1 MKSKSIYNER
11 YVCLLFGGGVI
22 VTWRLGSMQL
32 EFWGRLLDILGLCFF
47 VVCIWYSER
56 GGLYGVSV
64 GHLIISDTNF
74 LETYVWRLDW
84 IGARI

>member
-47 VVCIWYSER
+47 VACIWYFER
-56 GGLYGVSV
+56 VY
-64 GHLIISDTNF
+64 IWYF
-74 LETYVWRLDW
+74 VWGECW
-84 IGARI
+84 ASNYQ